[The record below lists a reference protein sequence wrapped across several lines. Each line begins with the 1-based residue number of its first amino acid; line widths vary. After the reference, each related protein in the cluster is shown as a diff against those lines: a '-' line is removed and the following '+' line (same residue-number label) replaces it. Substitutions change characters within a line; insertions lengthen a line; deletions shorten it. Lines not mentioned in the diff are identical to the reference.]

1 MPPFLDPG
9 LALNLALA
17 TSSATTFGS
26 YSPWPRLRR
35 GATAQKCIFFV
46 GPEVHFSSD
55 PKVHIFR
62 RTKSAFFSP
71 DPKMHIFR
79 RAINSYFSS
88 AQKCIFFAGPA
99 VHIFRRTQNCI
110 FFVGPKVHIFLRT
123 KIAQGC
129 GSNWALANLNFS
141 SRLCNLFAAKIHS
154 RRGHGSSW

>member
-1 MPPFLDPG
+1 
-9 LALNLALA
+9 
-17 TSSATTFGS
+17 
-26 YSPWPRLRR
+26 
-35 GATAQKCIFFV
+35 
-46 GPEVHFSSD
+46 
-55 PKVHIFR
+55 
-62 RTKSAFFSP
+62 
-71 DPKMHIFR
+71 MHIFR

-141 SRLCNLFAAKIHS
+141 SRLYNLFAAKRHS
-154 RRGHGSSW
+154 RRDYGTCHGSNW